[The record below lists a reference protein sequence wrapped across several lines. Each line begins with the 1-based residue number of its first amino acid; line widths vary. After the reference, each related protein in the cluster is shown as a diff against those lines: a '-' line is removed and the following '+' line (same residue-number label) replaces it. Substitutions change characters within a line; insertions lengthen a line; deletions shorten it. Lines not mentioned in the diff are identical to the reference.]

1 MMDGKSTETGADRLK
16 KFRKSLGLTQE
27 QMAEELGI
35 SESLYK
41 GVETK
46 RIPISRKTAEIIEH
60 KFDVS
65 ADYFYYGTLRDG
77 EDAWTQVVECNDADK
92 FKIFLKLL
100 NYFSDLGYFQVKDE
114 DIDNIVDSINSK
126 QEDTEGGKVE

>member
-1 MMDGKSTETGADRLK
+1 MMDGKYTETGADRLK

-41 GVETK
+41 GAETK
-46 RIPISRKTAEIIEH
+46 RIPISRKTADIIEQ

-100 NYFSDLGYFQVKDE
+100 NYFSDLGYFQMKDSE
-114 DIDNIVDSINSK
+114 IDNIVESMTGK
-126 QEDTEGGKVE
+126 QDNTEGDKVE